1 MAKRILLLCLAL
13 AALLW
18 WAPCRAQASEVEGIY
33 EKSGAGELY
42 GALDQDTQDLLSQAG
57 IGEGSWESGDGGQLF
72 HALSQLLREKLAAPL
87 KGLAAL
93 LGVVVLCRLGGIFE
107 EGGSASLLAG
117 TLACAGVLGR
127 MPKQSNMTRL
137 IIRHNNE
144 YPSAIGR
151 LIRQLYVK
159 FFTITIK

>member
-1 MAKRILLLCLAL
+1 MRPCKDVKAVAKRILLLCLVL

-72 HALSQLLREKLAAPL
+72 QALSQLLRGED
-87 KGLAAL
+87 
-93 LGVVVLCRLGGIFE
+93 V
-107 EGGSASLLAG
+107 G
-117 TLACAGVLGR
+117 TVF
-127 MPKQSNMTRL
+127 P
-137 IIRHNNE
+137 
-144 YPSAIGR
+144 
-151 LIRQLYVK
+151 V
-159 FFTITIK
+159 

>member
-1 MAKRILLLCLAL
+1 MAKRIFLLCLVL

-57 IGEGSWESGDGGQLF
+57 IGEGSWENGDGGQLF
-72 HALSQLLREKLAAPL
+72 QALSQLLREKLAAPL

-107 EGGSASLLAG
+107 EGGSAS
-117 TLACAGVLGR
+117 
-127 MPKQSNMTRL
+127 Q
-137 IIRHNNE
+137 
-144 YPSAIGR
+144 
-151 LIRQLYVK
+151 QDQD
-159 FFTITIK
+159 

>member
-1 MAKRILLLCLAL
+1 MAKRILLLCLVL

-72 HALSQLLREKLAAPL
+72 QALSQLLREKLAAPL
-87 KGLAAL
+87 KGLAVL
-93 LGVVVLCRLGGIFE
+93 LGVVVLCRLG
-107 EGGSASLLAG
+107 ASSRRAE
-117 TLACAGVLGR
+117 APPCWRGR
-127 MPKQSNMTRL
+127 WPAPVSS
-137 IIRHNNE
+137 
-144 YPSAIGR
+144 PPPCWS
-151 LIRQLYVK
+151 
-159 FFTITIK
+159 